1 MVLISTLISPPYST
15 PKLRLQGERLLFWT
29 QIPIYPVPA
38 TFKWL
43 WGLPRKFR
51 ITKPETKQMSLFPG
65 LIREPIARM
74 EDTQIVDV
82 LDVAFLEVQCR
93 TVRLSSEMQSI

>member
-1 MVLISTLISPPYST
+1 
-15 PKLRLQGERLLFWT
+15 
-29 QIPIYPVPA
+29 
-38 TFKWL
+38 
-43 WGLPRKFR
+43 
-51 ITKPETKQMSLFPG
+51 MSLFPG